1 MKVRIVRPE
10 FLPAPSAYAH
20 VVKATGGTTIYI
32 AGQVALDADANLI
45 GEGDVIGQAEQAY
58 ANVGIALKAAGA
70 GFADV
75 VKLTIY
81 IVDYKT
87 EYGAP
92 LRRLRERIFPAP
104 NQPVCTVVG
113 VAALGRPGLLIEV
126 DATAVTDS

>member
-1 MKVRIVRPE
+1 MKQCIPHPAG
-10 FLPAPSAYAH
+10 LPAPSAYAH

-32 AGQVALDADANLI
+32 AGQVAMDADAKLI
-45 GEGDVIGQAEQAY
+45 GEGSLVAQAEQAY
-58 ANVGIALKAAGA
+58 ANIGLALKSAGA

-81 IVDYKT
+81 IVN
-87 EYGAP
+87 YGPEHGVA

-113 VAALGRPGLLIEV
+113 VQALGRPGLLIEV
-126 DATAVTDS
+126 DATAVID